1 MQHDLPPVLILGA
14 SGFLGRE
21 IARLCVALTH
31 PTLGVD
37 LAPPPKGE
45 PWVQGVQWHTADAL
59 DLSAWSQL
67 LTPDTRIIA
76 ALGPHTA
83 QLTPV
88 HLLKICQ
95 AQRARARVVLASA
108 HLPHTL
114 PALVDADCCA
124 LQLPALW
131 GEPDGWPGADLDD
144 PQTWPT
150 HTVAMRRELAAMA
163 ALRAALEPQHH
174 GRLNPDQIAY
184 LGDAMMLQGR

>member
-1 MQHDLPPVLILGA
+1 MHHDLPPVLVLGA

-21 IARLCVALTH
+21 IARLSVALTH

-37 LAPPPKGE
+37 LAPPPTDE
-45 PWVQGVQWHTADAL
+45 PWTHGVQWLTADAL
-59 DLSAWSQL
+59 NLSAWSHL

-76 ALGPHTA
+76 ALGAHTA
-83 QLTPV
+83 LLTPMR
-88 HLLKICQ
+88 LLKISQ
-95 AQRARARVVLASA
+95 AQRALARVILASA
-108 HLPHTL
+108 HLPDHL

-131 GEPDGWPGADLDD
+131 GEPDGWPGADPDD
-144 PQTWPT
+144 PQTWPS

-163 ALRAALEPQHH
+163 ALRAALEPHHH
-174 GRLNPDQIAY
+174 GRLTPDQIAY